1 MAVEFVGIGREEPG
15 DLVDVLR
22 PSVASPLQDL
32 AAKPAGTD
40 DDDPL
45 AVTG

>member
-1 MAVEFVGIGREEPG
+1 MAGEFVGIGGEEPG
-15 DLVDVLR
+15 DLGDMIR
-22 PSVASPLQDL
+22 PGMAGPLQDL
-32 AAKPAGTD
+32 AAKATGTD